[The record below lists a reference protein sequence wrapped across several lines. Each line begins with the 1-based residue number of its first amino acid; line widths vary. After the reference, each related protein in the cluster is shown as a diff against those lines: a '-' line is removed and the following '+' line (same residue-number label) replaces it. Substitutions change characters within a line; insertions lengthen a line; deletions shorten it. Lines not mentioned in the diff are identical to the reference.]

1 MPGRQRLAPQ
11 PRRDPTPTH
20 SEYEGGLPIDEHS
33 LHSDCRNQP
42 ELFYHIARA
51 VAAARTAYETAKVN
65 LKRMSAETELAIR
78 QDAEAGE
85 VRMTEGR
92 CTALVLSSEPVK
104 AATQAVLV
112 ASSRLE
118 DLIALKEAYVQR
130 KDMLKELVSMHLS
143 NYYSDPVRGSESR
156 MRDIAVEGVRASRRR
171 DQETNRR

>member
-1 MPGRQRLAPQ
+1 M
-11 PRRDPTPTH
+11 
-20 SEYEGGLPIDEHS
+20 PIDEHA

-51 VAAARTAYETAKVN
+51 VAQARTEHESAKVH
-65 LKRMSAETELAIR
+65 LKRISAETELAIR

-92 CTALVLSSEPVK
+92 CTAMVLTSEVVQ
-104 AATQAVLV
+104 AATRAVLQ

-130 KDMLKELVSMHLS
+130 KDMLKELVSMYLS
-143 NYYSDPVRGSESR
+143 SYYADPVRGSESR
-156 MRDIAVEGVRASRRR
+156 LRDAAVEGVRASRRR

>member
-1 MPGRQRLAPQ
+1 
-11 PRRDPTPTH
+11 
-20 SEYEGGLPIDEHS
+20 
-33 LHSDCRNQP
+33 
-42 ELFYHIARA
+42 
-51 VAAARTAYETAKVN
+51 VAAARSQYESFKVN
-65 LKRMSAETELAIR
+65 LKQISAATELDIR

-85 VRMTEGR
+85 VRMTESR
-92 CTALVLSSEPVK
+92 CTALVLTSQSVK
-104 AATQAVLV
+104 EATQAVLQ

-118 DLIALKEAYVQR
+118 ELIALKEAYVQR